1 MKLNFSKVCLFWGGM
16 DAFYVIRFIWLNIEQ
31 GHIPFADDIINFN
44 QVYSEYGGG
53 GWIVLM
59 FVLSMM
65 LNISIVV
72 SAILLIKRWGKI
84 RFFVFLQIPF
94 RLLLIVPSISV
105 IPWLLKQSH
114 VNSIVFI
121 IILLVFSEFT
131 KFLSFILTRNTKK
144 KGGAHVE

>member
-1 MKLNFSKVCLFWGGM
+1 MKLKFSKACLFWGGM

-31 GHIPFADDIINFN
+31 GRIPFVDDIINFK
-44 QVYSEYGGG
+44 QLYSEYGGG
-53 GWIVLM
+53 GWVLLM
-59 FVLSMM
+59 FTLSMM

-72 SAILLIKRWGKI
+72 SAVLLIINWGKI
-84 RFFVFLQIPF
+84 RFLVFLQIPF

-105 IPWLLKQSH
+105 IPWLLKQFH
-114 VNSIVFI
+114 FNSIVFI

-131 KFLSFILTRNTKK
+131 KFLSFMLTRNVKK

>member
-1 MKLNFSKVCLFWGGM
+1 MKLSFSKVCLFWGGM

-31 GHIPFADDIINFN
+31 GRIPFADDIINFN
-44 QVYSEYGGG
+44 QLYSEYGGG
-53 GWIVLM
+53 GWILLI

-72 SAILLIKRWGKI
+72 SAILLVLKWGRV

-105 IPWLLKQSH
+105 IPWLLKGLH
-114 VNSIVFI
+114 VNSMVFI
-121 IILLVFSEFT
+121 IIFLIFSEFT
-131 KFLSFILTRNTKK
+131 KFLSFILTKNIKN
-144 KGGAHVE
+144 KGRDHVE